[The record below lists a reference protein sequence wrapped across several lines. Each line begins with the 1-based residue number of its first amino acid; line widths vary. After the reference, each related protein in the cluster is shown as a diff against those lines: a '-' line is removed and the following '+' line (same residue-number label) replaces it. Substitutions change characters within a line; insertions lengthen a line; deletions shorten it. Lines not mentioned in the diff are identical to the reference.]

1 MTQNENEN
9 IKRIFGV
16 RNSSLVYVFDI
27 INWVCTKPINLFGTF
42 KEPLKSFFSSPSFI
56 EPGENLWAG
65 PTQNLAQMLSFISAF
80 NKGDVYEIL
89 KFLVQANMT
98 EEYSLVCS
106 YYIYIGVLNNWVTHP
121 EQNSEQ
127 HRFVSQCLAF
137 PLIQQIYS
145 SLVLSSKQQK
155 VEGNNAVLAKMKGF
169 ISNMSTKLYS
179 SHQDGMLERL
189 EIEENRRRR
198 ENKQIASFLAQ
209 NSALE
214 QLFSGKI
221 FGIYGKEVYSY
232 VEGFARISGC
242 PATNRSI
249 GKLTNL
255 YLFKPDFAQD
265 TQGGQTTPSANFTAE
280 LIKNSYKVRD
290 HWEGLKRSF
299 HKDARNSAIQEND
312 KIANLIFDEA
322 NSCYKYFTFMN
333 VGESEVLQMTKCIY
347 PTMIYMFVYLKS
359 LKGVIN
365 PNDNGARMFIL
376 RQTLNFIWKL
386 FMNLRNNNFI
396 PNDGTNQ
403 DPTTILDL
411 SDKTKKIDFLNRYT
425 GIIYNLRIKKSNIY
439 ILKDLFRFAIKYI
452 FYRAEKKLTDKKFD
466 ELINSLK
473 LDSFMELHDYLDEL
487 DNSKEVSENYKE
499 NIVNMFIQ
507 FVSDKRFK
515 KHVSDIKSVVK
526 LVQGDFSKIN
536 YFIDRLFTKSES
548 VGYTN
553 RRPATLRA
561 MHKTTSAPGI
571 S

>member
-1 MTQNENEN
+1 M
-9 IKRIFGV
+9 K
-16 RNSSLVYVFDI
+16 DH
-27 INWVCTKPINLFGTF
+27 
-42 KEPLKSFFSSPSFI
+42 LKSFFTSSSFEESI
-56 EPGENLWAG
+56 DKPWAG
-65 PTQNLAQMLSFISAF
+65 PTENLTQILNFIYAF
-80 NKGDVYEIL
+80 NKADIHETL
-89 KFLVQANMT
+89 RFMAQFNML
-98 EEYSLVCS
+98 EEYSFIFS
-106 YYIYIGVLNNWVTHP
+106 YYVYIGVLNNWLVPLDQDTDTH
-121 EQNSEQ
+121 
-127 HRFVSQCLAF
+127 RAVSQCLAF

-145 SLVLSSKQQK
+145 SLIQSNAIQKSDVINGILTRMKAYIKKLSLYLNSLHR
-155 VEGNNAVLAKMKGF
+155 AGF
-169 ISNMSTKLYS
+169 INS
-179 SHQDGMLERL
+179 L
-189 EIEENRRRR
+189 EIEENRKRR
-198 ENKQIASFLAQ
+198 ELHQLTSVLAQ
-209 NSALE
+209 NSGLE
-214 QLFSGKI
+214 QLFSGKVYEH
-221 FGIYGKEVYSY
+221 FGAEVHKIIEQFSKTT
-232 VEGFARISGC
+232 GC
-242 PATNRSI
+242 LATTRSI
-249 GKLTNL
+249 EKLTNL

-265 TQGGQTTPSANFTAE
+265 NPESQNNIASAFSAE

-290 HWEGLKRSF
+290 HWEGLKRTF
-299 HKDARNSAIQEND
+299 ARDAKNSAIQEND
-312 KIANLIFDEA
+312 KIANIIFDEA
-322 NSCYKYFTFMN
+322 NSCDTYFNFMN
-333 VGESEVLQMTKCIY
+333 VGDREVQQITKCIY

-386 FMNLRNNNFI
+386 FMNLRNNTFI

-411 SDKTKKIDFLNRYT
+411 SDKTKKVDFLNRYT

-515 KHVSDIKSVVK
+515 KHISDIRSVVK
-526 LVQGDFSKIN
+526 LVQGDFTKVN

-548 VGYTN
+548 VSVGLIVGELCKEQRSELY
-553 RRPATLRA
+553 RV
-561 MHKTTSAPGI
+561 ME
-571 S
+571 